1 MILKSNI
8 TLGFIVFQNVTFIVS
23 LDFCKDLTR
32 LGLVGEDWNNSLG
45 APWLQKS
52 SYPTLLHVFSCSD
65 NNIRVDEIN
74 PQLRF
79 KNSLCLRKNSRVL
92 LLDSAP

>member
-32 LGLVGEDWNNSLG
+32 LGLVGGDWNNSLG
-45 APWLQKS
+45 APWLQNS
-52 SYPTLLHVFSCSD
+52 SYPTPLHVFSCSD
-65 NNIRVDEIN
+65 NNIRVDEIS

-92 LLDSAP
+92 LLDRSK